1 MKLSLR
7 RLRAQSACRPLVNKK
22 AFLLVLILA
31 CVSYTASAQTLFTYG
46 PKSVSADEFLRAYN
60 KNNNDSVS
68 SGLSKDEYLE
78 LFIRF
83 KLKVQ
88 AALDAGLDTTA
99 EQKAELQSFRQ
110 QLADNFIRE
119 DASIDLLVEEALQRT
134 MKDIHLSHI
143 YIPLHA
149 DTPDDSAAAAE
160 KQINEAYASLKKGES
175 FNNVASRYS
184 HGTLGFITSFVLP
197 YEFESIAYSL
207 KPGEFSAPFRNPSGF
222 HIIRNDYERDAVG
235 KIRAAQ
241 ILIAYTPGISDAGKE
256 KLKQRAD
263 SIYNALVQG
272 ADFAEMARQFSDD
285 HLTFFS
291 GGEMPAFGVGQYDTV
306 FENAAFGLQED
317 GDISKPVAT
326 NFGYHIIRRL
336 QRVPVPRSENK
347 AWKQVI
353 RERVLQSDRMK
364 VAHDKLIQSIRGM
377 VAKDA
382 STDELSSDS
391 AVLEFYRNNLE
402 KYNPGFADQLD
413 EFRQGNLLFSIMQ
426 RKVWDAAAEDTAGL
440 RAYYEQN
447 RSKYNW
453 ENSADALIVTSLVAD
468 SVEGVQEALKRDYNS
483 WREIVDK
490 HNSLVQIDSGRFELS
505 QIPVLERTNFT
516 EGLITAPVINEPDS
530 SRTFTYIIKM
540 HEGKSPKSFADS
552 RGAVINDYQA
562 ALEEKW
568 IAELKRKYP
577 VKVNRKV
584 FARLKGERR

>member
-1 MKLSLR
+1 MR
-7 RLRAQSACRPLVNKK
+7 RLPPRSACRPLANKK
-22 AFLLVLILA
+22 ALVLVLILA
-31 CVSYTASAQTLFTYG
+31 CLSYTASAQTLFTYG
-46 PKSVSADEFLRAYN
+46 RKSVSADEFLKAYN

-78 LFIRF
+78 LFVRF

-143 YIPLHA
+143 HIPLR
-149 DTPDDSAAAAE
+149 PDSSDDLAAAAE
-160 KQINEAYASLKKGES
+160 KQINEAYASLKKGEP

-184 HGTLGFITSFVLP
+184 HGSLGFITSFVLP

-207 KPGEFSAPFRNPSGF
+207 KPGEFSAPFRNHSGF

-235 KIRAAQ
+235 KLRAAQ
-241 ILIAYTPGISDAGKE
+241 ILIAYTPGLSDAGKE

-272 ADFAEMARQFSDD
+272 ADFAEMARQYSDD

-306 FENAAFGLQED
+306 FEDAAFGLQED
-317 GDISKPVAT
+317 GEISKPVAT
-326 NFGYHIIRRL
+326 NFGYHIIKRL
-336 QRVPVPRSENK
+336 QRVPVPRKENK
-347 AWKQVI
+347 DWKQVI

-364 VAHDKLIQSIRGM
+364 VAHDKLIQSISGM

-402 KYNPGFADQLD
+402 KYNSGFADQLD

-426 RKVWDAAAEDTAGL
+426 SKVWDAAAEDTAGL

-453 ENSADALIVTSLVAD
+453 ENSADALIVTCLVAD
-468 SVEGVQEALKRDYNS
+468 SVGGVQEALKRDYNS

-490 HNSLVQIDSGRFELS
+490 YNSLVQIDSGRFELS

-530 SRTFTYIIKM
+530 SRTFAYIIKM

-584 FARLKGERR
+584 FARLKGPMR

>member
-1 MKLSLR
+1 MR
-7 RLRAQSACRPLVNKK
+7 RLPPQSACRPLANKR
-22 AFLLVLILA
+22 ALSLILILA
-31 CVSYTASAQTLFTYG
+31 CLSYTASAQTLFTYG
-46 PKSVSADEFLRAYN
+46 RKSVSADEFLKAYN
-60 KNNNDSVS
+60 KNNNDSIS

-99 EQKAELQSFRQ
+99 EQKAELQSFRR

-134 MKDIHLSHI
+134 KKDIHLSHI
-143 YIPLHA
+143 YIPLGP
-149 DTPDDSAAAAE
+149 DTPDDSAAIAV
-160 KQINEAYASLKKGES
+160 KQINNAYASLKKGEP
-175 FNNVASRYS
+175 FNNVASGYP
-184 HGTLGFITSFVLP
+184 HGSLGFITSFVLP

-207 KPGEFSAPFRNPSGF
+207 KPGEFSAPFRNASGF

-235 KIRAAQ
+235 KLRAAQ

-256 KLKQRAD
+256 KLRQRAD
-263 SIYNALVQG
+263 SIYNALIQG
-272 ADFAEMARQFSDD
+272 ADFAEMATQFSDD

-291 GGEMPAFGVGQYDTV
+291 GGEMPAFGVGQYDTA

-326 NFGYHIIRRL
+326 NFGYHIIKRL

-347 AWKQVI
+347 DWEQVI

-364 VAHDKLIQSIRGM
+364 VAHDKLIQSIRAM
-377 VAKDA
+377 AAKDA

-447 RSKYNW
+447 RSGYNW
-453 ENSADALIVTSLVAD
+453 ENSADALIVTCLVAD
-468 SVEGVQEALKRDYNS
+468 SVRGVQEALKSDYNS

-490 HNSLVQIDSGRFELS
+490 YNSLVQIDSGRFELS
-505 QIPVLERTNFT
+505 QIPILERTNFT

-530 SRTFTYIIKM
+530 SRTFAYIIKM
-540 HEGKSPKSFADS
+540 HEGKSPKSFAES

-562 ALEEKW
+562 TLEEKW

-584 FARLKGERR
+584 FAKLKGEKR